1 MHANT
6 LRMSPP
12 APRPS
17 ASPPG
22 KQPGCRRQQR
32 CPQAGPAAAAAA
44 QEQRPAATSQ
54 AHAGHG
60 FRQAAVQVLRR
71 STQSRVWR
79 RAGRQRHEA
88 HPRGAILQAE
98 LRILPVDIHK
108 QKPNLPQR
116 PHCRKGSQKGAK
128 AQKCSVR
135 DQAVCKKASQAAI
148 AACMACPRLSSP
160 EVGLLLMKQR
170 LRTLPSAPAHT
181 TGTAACR

>member
-1 MHANT
+1 MHVNT

-79 RAGRQRHEA
+79 QAGGQAGSGTRRTLVVPSFKLSCAFCPLTSTSRSPTSRSARTAERAVKRGQRHRNVQSGTKQYA
-88 HPRGAILQAE
+88 RKLPRRQLQRAWHA
-98 LRILPVDIHK
+98 P
-108 QKPNLPQR
+108 
-116 PHCRKGSQKGAK
+116 GSA
-128 AQKCSVR
+128 
-135 DQAVCKKASQAAI
+135 
-148 AACMACPRLSSP
+148 RLKL
-160 EVGLLLMKQR
+160 G
-170 LRTLPSAPAHT
+170 
-181 TGTAACR
+181 CC